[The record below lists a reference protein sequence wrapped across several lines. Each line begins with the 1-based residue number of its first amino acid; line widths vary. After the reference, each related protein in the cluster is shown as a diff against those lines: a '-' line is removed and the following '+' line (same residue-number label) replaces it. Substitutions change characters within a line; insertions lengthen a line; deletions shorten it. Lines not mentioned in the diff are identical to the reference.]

1 MTTKSSKQENKQL
14 CEAANQIQKILKNGN
29 LVLNKWINSKNED
42 CLFLCRKED
51 KPWQG
56 VYIQHLN
63 KSFI

>member
-1 MTTKSSKQENKQL
+1 MTVKSNKQENTQL

-42 CLFLCRKED
+42 CLFLCKKED